1 MNINL
6 QYVEGTNEKLQ
17 HILRYNSNLHLDSSL
32 CILLCK
38 SKDRVAAENKNN
50 TVYETRLSQIAC
62 KVKAVYT
69 ASCTCKQ
76 HYVYKKIC
84 AQY

>member
-17 HILRYNSNLHLDSSL
+17 HILRYNSNLHLDSTL

-50 TVYETRLSQIAC
+50 TVYETRLS
-62 KVKAVYT
+62 
-69 ASCTCKQ
+69 
-76 HYVYKKIC
+76 
-84 AQY
+84 